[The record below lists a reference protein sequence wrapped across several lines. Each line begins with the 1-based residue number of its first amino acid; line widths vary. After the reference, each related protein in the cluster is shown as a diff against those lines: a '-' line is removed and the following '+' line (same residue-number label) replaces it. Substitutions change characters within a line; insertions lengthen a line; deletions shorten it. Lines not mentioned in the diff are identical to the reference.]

1 MNKTH
6 TPKDSTTAQ
15 DATGDSGDVVDL
27 RPYDETDTTQKRIHD
42 MQDRFL
48 VAYGERGTIT
58 GACAVIGLHR
68 DSIHRWRNEDRLG
81 FKLRFKGAQEVF
93 RESLERIMFDRL
105 GDPGGN
111 RGSDI
116 LLIFA
121 LKAHWRDKYGD
132 ESRPIDDSARTVLN
146 TLIGWRKG
154 NGAASS

>member
-1 MNKTH
+1 
-6 TPKDSTTAQ
+6 
-15 DATGDSGDVVDL
+15 
-27 RPYDETDTTQKRIHD
+27 

-81 FKLRFKGAQEVF
+81 FKLRFKVAEEVF

-105 GDPGGN
+105 GDPSGN

-132 ESRPIDDSARTVLN
+132 DSKPVDDSARTVLN
-146 TLIGWRKG
+146 TLIGWRRG
-154 NGAASS
+154 NGAAS